1 VSDAFNPLAIPAPVS
16 APVSTSDLLAGV
28 TSADQAKAM
37 IESLKSDTDF
47 GKLLLT
53 KIDHG
58 QVAPPEVVVAKAR
71 WDALHKA
78 AYPAPRAYS
87 ADEIR
92 SMPQHHDARRQA
104 ELNSAHG
111 MRMLGEGY
119 SPQQVHEI
127 LGGRPIPA
135 AERDYHE
142 QRFQT
147 LKKDVAFMQRWSAG
161 DHEAVLQMKL
171 HASGRKLP
179 VGTLEQIRAWD
190 AAHPF
195 TLAAV
200 R

>member
-1 VSDAFNPLAIPAPVS
+1 MTEAIPAIGR
-16 APVSTSDLLAGV
+16 SDVLGGGLSPA
-28 TSADQAKAM
+28 QAQAE
-37 IESLKSDTDF
+37 INSLKSDTDF

-58 QVAPPEVVVAKAR
+58 QVAPPEVVAAKAK

-78 AYPAPRAYS
+78 AYPAPREYS

-92 SMPQHHDARRQA
+92 SMPAHHDAKRQA
-104 ELNSAHG
+104 ELLSAHG

-119 SPQQVHEI
+119 TPQQVHQI

-135 AERDYHE
+135 AEREYHD
-142 QRFQT
+142 QRFEV

-161 DHEAVLQMKL
+161 DREAVLEMKL
-171 HASGRKLP
+171 HASGRRLP
-179 VGTLEQIRAWD
+179 VGTLEQIQDWD
-190 AAHPF
+190 RRHPF
-195 TLAAV
+195 SGA